1 MNFSK
6 FMLLLQGL
14 VDDLTVQ
21 DYDYEDL
28 TVYVTRSSGELIFG
42 VMNKEQEII
51 GYFKWEA
58 TL

>member
-1 MNFSK
+1 MKFSK

-28 TVYVTRSSGELIFG
+28 TVYVTQSSGELIFG
-42 VMNKEQEII
+42 VMDSNQDII
-51 GYFKWEA
+51 GYFKWEVS
-58 TL
+58 L